1 MIKLNNK
8 DFSIEGDSSLDKLLE
23 IAKNDSFNELVM
35 KSPFMVIVNDKY
47 ISEEFYSSIVIK
59 ENDDVK
65 LIPML
70 LGGITCVLVIAISF
84 RGLQLKDN
92 LQIRNGG
99 VKNEKD

>member
-1 MIKLNNK
+1 MKMIKLNNK

-70 LGGITCVLVIAISF
+70 LGG
-84 RGLQLKDN
+84 
-92 LQIRNGG
+92 
-99 VKNEKD
+99 